1 MLKLRKVLLMLLA
14 LMALVG
20 TVALDCF
27 LPEKTITS
35 ITGVEVKLTDKDGP
49 ISKANPSDGPTVDV
63 YYIYTNHATD
73 IIRVFKNIDT
83 GWGWPYYFK
92 FNSADLQAK
101 AKTLEFEKKPA
112 LVTSYGWRFDM
123 MSWFPNVVDIQ
134 VAEPD
139 SSTWSFWRW
148 LGFSVWVLL
157 LLIATFAVY
166 RVTRPKNKAQEG
178 NT

>member
-1 MLKLRKVLLMLLA
+1 MLKLRKVLLILLA
-14 LMALVG
+14 LIALVG
-20 TVALDCF
+20 TVALDGF

-35 ITGVEVKLTDKDGP
+35 ITGVEVKLSDKDGP
-49 ISKANPSDGPTVDV
+49 ISKANPSDGPTLDV

-73 IIRVFKNIDT
+73 IIRVFKNVDT

-112 LVTSYGWRFDM
+112 LLTSYGWRFDM

-148 LGFSVWVLL
+148 LGFSLWGIT
-157 LLIATFAVY
+157 LLIATFMVY
-166 RVTRPKNKAQEG
+166 RLTSRKNKAQ
-178 NT
+178 